1 LPAVGA
7 HFVRLDR
14 DTPERGP
21 HGDPILAWASVQHR
35 TVWEPPEV
43 RTVRAVWTS
52 SGGRCYSLASASV
65 EPLLMHPLSS
75 SRTLSCPKPCLTA
88 RRRLST
94 SWMRTLRMPRLG
106 STGRA
111 FTRCVPTSDVPCRP
125 WAPAHRLLRAQA
137 PAPCVTLERPRSVL
151 PRDQNRSTVPS
162 PVRSHLLV
170 ARRWRNDSRR
180 LPSYRSTCLPPQ
192 TRAHFSHTGPMPHG
206 AGQDQTSCLPCEV
219 LAWRLRT
226 VSLGRRGWPDI
237 FAAKP
242 RARGGRLGRPS
253 LPSRCGDRPRRPR
266 QRIRRFAMG

>member
-1 LPAVGA
+1 
-7 HFVRLDR
+7 
-14 DTPERGP
+14 
-21 HGDPILAWASVQHR
+21 VQHR

-162 PVRSHLLV
+162 LGGAISPVREDGGTTQGAFHCIGLT
-170 ARRWRNDSRR
+170 ACSRR
-180 LPSYRSTCLPPQ
+180 STWP
-192 TRAHFSHTGPMPHG
+192 FIHTDPTPHS
-206 AGQDQTSCLPCEV
+206 A
-219 LAWRLRT
+219 
-226 VSLGRRGWPDI
+226 
-237 FAAKP
+237 
-242 RARGGRLGRPS
+242 
-253 LPSRCGDRPRRPR
+253 
-266 QRIRRFAMG
+266 